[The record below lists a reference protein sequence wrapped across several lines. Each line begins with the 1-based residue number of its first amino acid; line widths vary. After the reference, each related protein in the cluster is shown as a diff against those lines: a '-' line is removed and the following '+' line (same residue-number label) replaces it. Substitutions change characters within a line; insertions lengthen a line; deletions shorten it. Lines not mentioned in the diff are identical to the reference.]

1 MAKKDFLK
9 SKAGRVLYWCLM
21 GLLLAVF
28 LVAAF
33 MIARHFYEEKKSAE
47 QFDSLVKLTQPAE
60 PQTPQVKEPTAAE
73 KYASVLAQNDDFVG
87 WIRIPETR
95 IDYPVVQTPDSP
107 NYYLRRGF
115 DKKYSYYGVPYVAEI
130 CTIDDC
136 DNTIIY
142 GHNMTNGSMFSDLQ
156 KYRSKE
162 FWQGHRYVQFDT
174 MEGFGVYEIIAV
186 FKTAAGAKNEFK
198 YYKFADGDEQA
209 FADYV
214 AECKSRSLYDT
225 GVTAVE
231 GDRLI
236 TLSTCEYSRDN
247 GRMAIVAKKI
257 N

>member
-1 MAKKDFLK
+1 MKKDFMK
-9 SKAGRVLYWCLM
+9 GKTGKTLYWCLM

-28 LVAAF
+28 LFAAF
-33 MIARHFYEEKKSAE
+33 MIVRHFHDEKKSAG
-47 QFDSLVKLTQPAE
+47 QFDSLVELTQKAE
-60 PQTPQVKEPTAAE
+60 TQTSENKEPTAAE
-73 KYASVLAQNDDFVG
+73 KYASVLAENDDFVG

-115 DKKYSYYGVPYVAEI
+115 DKKYSYYGVPYAAEI
-130 CTIDDC
+130 CVIGDC

-156 KYRSKE
+156 KYSSKE
-162 FWQGHRYVQFDT
+162 FWQGHRYIQFDT

-198 YYKFADGDEQA
+198 YYKFAEGDEQA
-209 FADYV
+209 FDDYV
-214 AECKSRSLYDT
+214 AECKARSLYDT
-225 GVTAVE
+225 GLTAE
-231 GDRLI
+231 KGDRLI
-236 TLSTCEYSRDN
+236 TLSTCEYSRKD
-247 GRMAIVAKKI
+247 GRMAVVAKKI